1 MNRAGRKPKFPIET
15 LKEKL
20 NLYVREYPNKQIKFS
35 DLANFTDI
43 PYYVWR
49 DNIEIKE
56 LIQKLNNPKVI
67 IDTSNMKFELPS
79 ADEILEKN
87 FPNKNKLLSA
97 ISDLLNLTSSLYEK
111 AILGEHFKSI
121 EDNYKIKL
129 KEQEVYYKNELKKAK
144 LEIEKL
150 NHEIDCLYIDSRN
163 ALKRKREGIKDNM
176 IDISLARKKSI
187 SKNKDDIMKEFE
199 SLFD

>member
-1 MNRAGRKPKFPIET
+1 MSNAGRKPKFPTET

-20 NLYVREYPNKQIKFS
+20 NLYISRNPNKTIKFS
-35 DLANFTDI
+35 DLAKFTDI

-56 LIQKLNNPKVI
+56 IIHKLNNPKVI
-67 IDTSNMKFELPS
+67 LDTSNMKFELPS

-87 FPNKNKLLSA
+87 FPNKSKLLYA

-129 KEQEVYYKNELKKAK
+129 KEQKVFYENELKKANN
-144 LEIEKL
+144 EIKKP

-163 ALKRKREGIKDNM
+163 TLKRNREGLKDNM
-176 IDISLARKKSI
+176 IEISSTRKKSI
-187 SKNKDDIMKEFE
+187 SKNIHDIEKEFE